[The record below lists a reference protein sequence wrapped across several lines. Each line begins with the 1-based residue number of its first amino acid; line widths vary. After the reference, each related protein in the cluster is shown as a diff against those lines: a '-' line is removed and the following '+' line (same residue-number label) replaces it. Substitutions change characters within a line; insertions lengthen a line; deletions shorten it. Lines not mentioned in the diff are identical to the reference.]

1 MVSGKESGI
10 RTVAIVVDGKELLF
24 LAATAK
30 VVLLN
35 GNYNYSRCPFKYIEH
50 RYDRMLSQQQMWKFA
65 VEMSRILK
73 PLEPDSMLII
83 DGLEPPADDKPIQY
97 RCVWEDKRQQ
107 RVQRQLQ
114 PRVTLKDIDAIIAIS
129 NGNTS
134 NAQIREELMRYF
146 ELDHLCR
153 CGYELAACG
162 RCAQGYAQRQH
173 QLQQEQQQQS
183 RHTSYQWD
191 YEYACW
197 LWTSSTGASFY
208 QGVYGCWWPY

>member
-1 MVSGKESGI
+1 
-10 RTVAIVVDGKELLF
+10 
-24 LAATAK
+24 
-30 VVLLN
+30 
-35 GNYNYSRCPFKYIEH
+35 
-50 RYDRMLSQQQMWKFA
+50 MLSQQQMWKFA

-153 CGYELAACG
+153 CGYEREACA
-162 RCAQGYAQRQH
+162 RCGQGYAQKQH
-173 QLQQEQQQQS
+173 KLQQERKEQQQQQQQQQLQLQLQQQHQS
-183 RHTSYQWD
+183 RHTSYQQQWD

-197 LWTSSTGASFY
+197 CWTSSTGERFY
-208 QGVYGCWWPY
+208 QGVYG

>member
-1 MVSGKESGI
+1 M
-10 RTVAIVVDGKELLF
+10 VDGKELLF

-35 GNYNYSRCPFKYIEH
+35 GNYNYSRYPFKYIEN
-50 RYDRMLSQQQMWKFA
+50 RVDRMLSQQQMRKFA

-73 PLEPDSMLII
+73 PLELSSTIII
-83 DGLEPPADDKPIQY
+83 DGLKAPADDEPKQY
-97 RCVWEDKRQQ
+97 GCFWEQKRQQ

-114 PRVTLKDIDAIIAIS
+114 PQLQPKDIYAIVAI
-129 NGNTS
+129 GNRGTS
-134 NAQIREELMRYF
+134 DAQILEELMRYF
-146 ELDHLCR
+146 RLDHLCK
-153 CGYELAACG
+153 CGHELAACG
-162 RCAQGYAQRQH
+162 HCGQGYAQRQH

-197 LWTSSTGASFY
+197 YWTSSTGERFY
-208 QGVYGCWWPY
+208 RGVYGSWWPY